1 MVLNMVEKFSISNIL
16 KIDGINSKKAK
27 VVYKDNN
34 GSVKEI
40 LLKSA
45 EKCWLKKYPNN
56 SLLQKLDYIGNGV
69 HYVANRGRSLEYRT
83 LTFFLP
89 NGYSIQFYSDATNE
103 IKFVQTINLLH
114 SHNWGTMDT
123 N

>member
-1 MVLNMVEKFSISNIL
+1 MVEKFSISNIL

-45 EKCWLKKYPNN
+45 EKCWLKKYPND
-56 SLLQKLDYIGNGV
+56 SLLQKLDYISNGV

-103 IKFVQTINLLH
+103 VKFVQTINLLH